1 MPFSKLFRSRRAD
14 GSPEPAPWGL
24 PEPAVPVTRWEL
36 EAQLPCSPRDIHDGL
51 LAGKEYSRALV
62 LSREVYMPRADADEF
77 FDVGEAKAALRAL
90 SLYDLTLVTMYYPAY
105 AVPFRD
111 YVSEEMKSRRIP
123 LELRR
128 WLHGLSD

>member
-1 MPFSKLFRSRRAD
+1 MPFSKLFKSRRAD
-14 GSPEPAPWGL
+14 GPPEPAPWGL
-24 PEPAVPVTRWEL
+24 PEPAVPVTRREL

-51 LAGKEYSRALV
+51 LAGKEYSRAFV
-62 LSREVYMPRADADEF
+62 LARKVYMPRADESFHA
-77 FDVGEAKAALRAL
+77 GEAKAALRAL

-105 AVPFRD
+105 AAPFLD
-111 YVSEEMKSRRIP
+111 FVSEEMKSRRIP